1 MKMILKIAK
10 KEWMQLFFSPIAWL
24 LLVAFI
30 VQTSLI
36 FIHRYMSMVDASAYH
51 SGYSAMTH
59 YIFSNVNVSAMRAG
73 TGGLWIN
80 IQDFLFLYIP
90 LLTMGIVSREIANGS
105 IKLMYSSPLRNS
117 QIILGKFLALVGYAA
132 VMMAPLLFY
141 VLFSYATIGVFDLP
155 WALTGLLGLFL
166 LACTYMAIGIFV
178 SSLTHHQAI
187 AAVGTFLLFTFL
199 SVVGGMWQQYDWM
212 REFAYWLSL
221 KGRVTT
227 FIHGLLCSED
237 LIYFPLICAAFLTLT
252 VIRLNSVRQKLS
264 AGLTACRYVGVVAV
278 LFAVGGLSCVPQL
291 MCFWDTTADQHN
303 SLLPKSQEVMKAID
317 EKVTITSYVNILD
330 YLYNNDLA
338 YPGFIMRNRK
348 EFEGYVR
355 FKPDMKV
362 KTVYYYAMET
372 PELNMRF
379 ANDFP
384 EASEKELTLKFC
396 MKNGIDPGILKS
408 KEDLDP
414 NVGLKEAGYPTVRVF
429 RTESGKQAF
438 YTNMYRSSIY
448 DEPEVIATFKRLVTG
463 APQIGFVQG
472 HRERRLDSKEPLEY
486 QTVLNGKREKR
497 ALCNNGFD
505 IREITLDQSVPEDI
519 SIVMLAD
526 PREEIPAAHEKVLEE
541 YIARGGNLILL
552 GEPRRRDIFNPVLR
566 RLLGVEVTPQVV
578 FAGDA
583 ATPQNKLKVL
593 FQTEDIKALNMK
605 RLVLSER
612 MMLQAAGGIDVVEDR
627 GFQTYVLTHT
637 DPKVSHWTELE
648 TTDLSDE
655 KAEYNPAAGEEERV
669 FNTMIALSREV
680 NGKQQKILVAGDTDL
695 FNNENQ
701 ASGCHVMHGIT
712 NWMTDGEFPLF
723 MPRPREQN
731 TKVSLTPDQFGVI
744 QWAFSVVLP
753 LLLAIGGCFLW
764 FRRKAR

>member
-1 MKMILKIAK
+1 MRMILKIAK

-36 FIHRYMSMVDASAYH
+36 FIHRYTSMVDASAYH
-51 SGYSAMTH
+51 NGFQSMTH
-59 YIFSNVNVSAMRAG
+59 YIFSNVNVSAMRVG

-117 QIILGKFLALVGYAA
+117 QIILGKFLALVGFAA

-187 AAVGTFLLFTFL
+187 AAVGTFFLFTFL
-199 SVVGGMWQQYDWM
+199 NAVGGMWQQYDWM

-237 LIYFPLICAAFLTLT
+237 LIYFPLISAAFLALT

-264 AGLTACRYVGVVAV
+264 AGLTACRYASVVV
-278 LFAVGGLSCVPQL
+278 LLFVAGGLSRVPQL
-291 MCFWDTTADQHN
+291 MCFRDTTADRHN
-303 SLLPKSQEVMKAID
+303 SLLPESQEVMRAID
-317 EKVTITSYVNILD
+317 EKVAITSYVNILD
-330 YLYNNDLA
+330 YIYNNDLA
-338 YPGFIMRNRK
+338 YPGFIMRNQK
-348 EFEGYVR
+348 DFEGYIR

-372 PELNMRF
+372 PDLNIRF

-384 EASEKELTLKFC
+384 GASEKELALKFC
-396 MKNGIDPGILKS
+396 QKNGIDPRILKS

-414 NVGLKEAGYPTVRVF
+414 SVGLKEAGYPTVRVF
-429 RTESGKQAF
+429 RTKSGKQAF
-438 YTNMYRSSIY
+438 YTNMFRLSAYE
-448 DEPEVIATFKRLVTG
+448 EPEVIGTFKRFVKD

-486 QTVLNGKREKR
+486 QIVLNGKREKR

-505 IREITLDQSVPEDI
+505 IREITLEQSIPKDI

-526 PREEIPAAHEKVLEE
+526 PREEIPVAHEKVLEE

-578 FAGDA
+578 FAGDSV
-583 ATPQNKLKVL
+583 TPQNELKVL
-593 FQTEDIKALNMK
+593 FQTENVKALNMK

-612 MMLQAAGGIDVVEDR
+612 MILHAAGGIDVVEDR
-627 GFQTYVLTHT
+627 GFQTHVLTHT
-637 DPKVSHWTELE
+637 NPKESHWTELE
-648 TTDLSDE
+648 TTDLSNE
-655 KAEYNPAAGEEERV
+655 KAEYHPAAGEEERV

-695 FNNENQ
+695 FDNENQ
-701 ASGCHVMHGIT
+701 SSGCHVMHGIAC
-712 NWMTDGEFPLF
+712 WLTDGEFPLF
-723 MPRPREQN
+723 MPRPRGQH
-731 TKVSLTPDQFGVI
+731 TKVKLTPDQFGMI
-744 QWAFSVVLP
+744 QWVFSTVLP
-753 LLLAIGGCFLW
+753 LLLLVGGCFLW